1 MGDEFSRDELIPGVW
16 DSDID
21 LHPESEYVF
30 ESNGYECKIKR
41 NLINWTYCGYIKL
54 PKTHPDY
61 NKKYS
66 DLEDIINVHG
76 NLTFTEDGMFGF
88 DCYHILK
95 GDISP
100 MDKTM
105 DSKYG
110 KFKSLST
117 LLYREEHYWTYEE
130 VKDEVESMTEQFKS
144 RES

>member
-1 MGDEFSRDELIPGVW
+1 MGDEFSRDEIIPGIW

-21 LHPESEYVF
+21 SYPNTEYVF

-41 NLINWTYCGYIKL
+41 NLFNWTWYGYIKL
-54 PKTHPDY
+54 PKTHPDF

-76 NLTFTEDGMFGF
+76 NLSFAENGTFGF

-105 DSKYG
+105 DSKYD
-110 KFKSLST
+110 KFKSLSIS
-117 LLYREEHYWTYEE
+117 LYGEEHYWTYEE
-130 VKDEVESMTEQFKS
+130 VKDEVESMSQQFKS
-144 RES
+144 R